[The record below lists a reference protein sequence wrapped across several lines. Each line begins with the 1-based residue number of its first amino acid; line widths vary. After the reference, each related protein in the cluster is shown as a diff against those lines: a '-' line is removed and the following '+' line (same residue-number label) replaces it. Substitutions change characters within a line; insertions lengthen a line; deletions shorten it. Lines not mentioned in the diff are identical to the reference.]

1 MTAPDEGLRA
11 GAGRGANGSSLRTDR
26 PSRGRV
32 WGTVVMRFVGLILVI
47 LGALA
52 LGYQGFAHAA
62 SEETFGASDEAGRES
77 DELSVPPLVSGIA
90 VVSGL
95 LLLASGGRRA
105 ED

>member
-11 GAGRGANGSSLRTDR
+11 GADRGANGSSLRTDR

-52 LGYQGFAHAA
+52 LGYQGFTHAA
-62 SEETFGASDEAGRES
+62 SEETFGAS

>member
-32 WGTVVMRFVGLILVI
+32 WGTVVMRCVGLILVI

-62 SEETFGASDEAGRES
+62 SEEPFGAS
-77 DELSVPPLVSGIA
+77 DELSVPPLVSGIV

-105 ED
+105 DD

>member
-11 GAGRGANGSSLRTDR
+11 GAGCGANGSSLRTDR

-62 SEETFGASDEAGRES
+62 SEETFGASDE
-77 DELSVPPLVSGIA
+77 LSVPPLVSGIA

-105 ED
+105 DD